1 MANRDVSEGRKTIF
15 VLGQVISVLG
25 LLSFGSVFVTAV
37 LNFGNF
43 NHFDGQVRSFGLRLF
58 GGIAMIMAGSV
69 LMGIGKAGLA
79 GSGVVLDPQRARE
92 DLEPWS
98 RMAGGLVKDAL
109 DESGV
114 ALGNGARN
122 EPDFADRLRKL
133 HALKEEGI
141 LTEEEYQREK
151 AEILERN

>member
-1 MANRDVSEGRKTIF
+1 MANRNVSDGRKGIF
-15 VLGQVISVLG
+15 VVGQIISVLG
-25 LLSFGSVFVTAV
+25 FLTFGSVFVTTA

-43 NHFDGQVRSFGLRLF
+43 DDFDGQARSFALRGIVGMAMMIA
-58 GGIAMIMAGSV
+58 GGV

-79 GSGVVLDPQRARE
+79 GSGVVLDPERARE

-98 RMAGGLVKDAL
+98 RMAGGMVKDAL
-109 DESGV
+109 DESGIP
-114 ALGNGARN
+114 LGNNARN

-133 HALKEEGI
+133 HALKEDGI

-151 AEILERN
+151 AEILERT

>member
-1 MANRDVSEGRKTIF
+1 MANREVSEGRKAIY
-15 VLGQVISVLG
+15 VLGQIISALG

-37 LNFGNF
+37 MNVGNF
-43 NHFDGQVRSFGLRLF
+43 NDFDGQMHSSALRAF
-58 GGIAMIMAGSV
+58 GGIALLMTGGV
-69 LMGIGKAGLA
+69 LMGIGRAGLA
-79 GSGVVLDPQRARE
+79 GSGMVLDPQRARE

-98 RMAGGLVKDAL
+98 RMAGAMVKDTL
-109 DESGV
+109 DEAGIS
-114 ALGNGARN
+114 LGGSTRD

-151 AEILERN
+151 AEILERI

>member
-1 MANRDVSEGRKTIF
+1 MANRNVSEGRKAVF
-15 VLGQVISVLG
+15 VLGQIVFVLG
-25 LLSFGSVFVTAV
+25 ILSFGSVFVTAA

-43 NHFDGQVRSFGLRLF
+43 DDFPGQMRSSGLRAF
-58 GGIAMIMAGSV
+58 GGMALLMTGGV
-69 LMGIGKAGLA
+69 LMGIGRAGLA
-79 GSGVVLDPQRARE
+79 GSGVVLDPERARE

-98 RMAGGLVKDAL
+98 RMAGGMVKDAL
-109 DESGV
+109 DESGISV
-114 ALGNGARN
+114 GNNARN

-151 AEILERN
+151 AKILERN

>member
-1 MANRDVSEGRKTIF
+1 MTRKDVSEGRKAVFVAGQIMF
-15 VLGQVISVLG
+15 VLGIIT
-25 LLSFGSVFVTAV
+25 FGSVFVTGVMVFALPGMALFMVGAV
-37 LNFGNF
+37 LMN
-43 NHFDGQVRSFGLRLF
+43 
-58 GGIAMIMAGSV
+58 
-69 LMGIGKAGLA
+69 IGRAGLA

-98 RMAGGLVKDAL
+98 RMAGGMVKDAL

-114 ALGNGARN
+114 ALGSSATN

-141 LTEEEYQREK
+141 LSEEEYQREK